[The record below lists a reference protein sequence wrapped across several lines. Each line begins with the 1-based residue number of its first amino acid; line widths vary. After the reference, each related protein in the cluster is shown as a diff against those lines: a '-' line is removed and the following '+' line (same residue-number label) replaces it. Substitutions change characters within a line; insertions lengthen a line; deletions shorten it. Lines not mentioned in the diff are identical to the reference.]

1 MSGNT
6 KTLQIETNAETLRLV
21 VLADDMT
28 GALDTGVQF
37 AKRGA
42 CVSLVLP
49 GECDLPLSE
58 QVAVI
63 NTETRHALP
72 EEAYRITR
80 LWAEKAAEAGVPHLY
95 VKTDSALRGNIGPA
109 LAGALDGFGV
119 QNAVFVPAYPG
130 MDRITRGGCQYVNGI
145 PIAESV
151 FGQDPVN
158 PVRCSRVR
166 DLIAWHELRVAEVP
180 KNVPLPDPDEPTVCI
195 MDAETDEDLRQ
206 ISAELRS
213 KGKLALTAG
222 CAAFS
227 QALIR
232 EIGLPYQRE
241 NIPRVVPPLLVVCGS
256 LNPITHRQ
264 IQYGVRQG
272 AWLCTVKSSSLLAE
286 GASEPQINAV
296 IARMR
301 TGVNILIDTDGSV
314 VGEDPVRTA
323 GLIASGMGQLV
334 RKLMER
340 PESGEYTLM
349 IIGGDTLMAYLEQEN
364 ASDLQLEGE
373 AAPGV
378 VVFHFFNG
386 GRKIRMLSKSG
397 GFGTETLLTDVI
409 TDVEP
414 ERARS

>member
-1 MSGNT
+1 MKN
-6 KTLQIETNAETLRLV
+6 IVAA
-21 VLADDMT
+21 VLAGVLSLSLTGCSVFQTLEGQTEDKPNEYSNVYELSSGKAYVWEHDGETDIRNDLSQDRVGDPVFFACPLGDINFKGDELSDIDQYPRSIWIPSDIDDQIPT
-28 GALDTGVQF
+28 VTSKNALIYISDTTV
-37 AKRGA
+37 
-42 CVSLVLP
+42 
-49 GECDLPLSE
+49 
-58 QVAVI
+58 
-63 NTETRHALP
+63 P
-72 EEAYRITR
+72 EEIIFERFADYGYSIGVSNMEADGGGHYFIT
-80 LWAEKAAEAGVPHLY
+80 Y
-95 VKTDSALRGNIGPA
+95 
-109 LAGALDGFGV
+109 
-119 QNAVFVPAYPG
+119 
-130 MDRITRGGCQYVNGI
+130 
-145 PIAESV
+145 
-151 FGQDPVN
+151 
-158 PVRCSRVR
+158 
-166 DLIAWHELRVAEVP
+166 
-180 KNVPLPDPDEPTVCI
+180 
-195 MDAETDEDLRQ
+195 AETDEDLRQ